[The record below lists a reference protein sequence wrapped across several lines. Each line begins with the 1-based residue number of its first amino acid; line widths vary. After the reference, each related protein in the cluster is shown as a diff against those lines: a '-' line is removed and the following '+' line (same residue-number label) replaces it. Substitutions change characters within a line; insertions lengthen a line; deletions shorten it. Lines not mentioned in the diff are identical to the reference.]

1 MILIRR
7 GNPKVSAYF
16 RVVSTGA
23 VRHPASGHLC
33 RAVRQKQWRPRA
45 DGGMLLVVIEMR
57 VLTSDDWPIWR
68 ELRLAALADA
78 PYAFGSRLADWQG
91 EGDRSE
97 RWRARLEIPG
107 SYNLVAVLDGRPVG
121 MASGVPTDDRGVV
134 ELISMWVDPAARGRG
149 VADHLLAAVERWAE
163 QVGADV
169 LKLAV
174 AEGNDAAAAVYRRNG
189 FRLTAELGDLMP
201 DGVRREQIM
210 AKSLGT
216 SPDR

>member
-1 MILIRR
+1 MSR
-7 GNPKVSAYF
+7 GTQKRWRA
-16 RVVSTGA
+16 
-23 VRHPASGHLC
+23 
-33 RAVRQKQWRPRA
+33 RAV
-45 DGGMLLVVIEMR
+45 GGILLVMIEMR

-78 PYAFGSRLADWQG
+78 PAAFGSRLADWQG

-149 VADHLLAAVERWAE
+149 VGDSLLAAVERWAG

-174 AEGNDAAAAVYRRNG
+174 ADGNEAAAALYRRNG
-189 FRLTAELGDLMP
+189 FGLTAELGDLMP
-201 DGVRREQIM
+201 DGVRREQLM

-216 SPDR
+216 SAER